1 MWRGLQQNAVGKVRV
16 RYDDSPLQAR
26 EASNSETGSQR
37 KELTR
42 EVMYPELPFLEFILA
57 VWGEQA
63 NRNEH
68 RKTYQS
74 QPRVFRVYTYCSVY
88 QD

>member
-1 MWRGLQQNAVGKVRV
+1 MAGAAAKRSRKGGQSEVWMTVPYRPERRLSR
-16 RYDDSPLQAR
+16 
-26 EASNSETGSQR
+26 NSEMGSQR

-42 EVMYPELPFLEFILA
+42 EVMYPELPFLEFILV

-68 RKTYQS
+68 RQTYQS
-74 QPRVFRVYTYCSVY
+74 QPRVFKDLLVST
-88 QD
+88 